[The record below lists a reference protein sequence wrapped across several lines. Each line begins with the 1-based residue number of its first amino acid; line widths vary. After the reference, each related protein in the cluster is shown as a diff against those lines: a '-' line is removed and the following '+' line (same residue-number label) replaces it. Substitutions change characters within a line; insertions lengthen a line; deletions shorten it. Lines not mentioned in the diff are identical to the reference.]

1 MSQVEPKKGIT
12 KISISGFKSIATE
25 CSIEIRPLTILAGA
39 NSSGKSSIMQPL
51 LLMKQTLESS
61 TDYGAL
67 RLGGDNISFT
77 SAQQIL
83 SYSSD
88 GKQTDTLTVA
98 VELANSYKFKN
109 TFKKPPK
116 KAIDLIETIY
126 YDGDEMLRANIG
138 MSSTEILE
146 SLTPQLK
153 IFYQFDN
160 LSTVNNL
167 STLYNSSVLQEYTWD
182 IDRFSCFNVYKYN
195 ENESSSSMFLAY
207 KPFSAFLAEIPN
219 LLHIQGLRSL
229 ERILLVTGIT
239 QDFSG
244 NFEKYVASLIYS
256 WQTSETDKLQILNTC
271 LQTLNLSKRI
281 EATEI
286 NDTQIELKVNRSLD
300 SDDMVNIVDVGS
312 GVSQVLPV
320 LVALVAAE
328 PEQLVYLEEPEIH
341 LHPRAQANLG
351 AIIVD
356 AANRGVRVVLET
368 HSDLLLRRIQSLV
381 AEDKISPDK
390 AILHWFSR
398 DENGFTKVTSSDM
411 DSVGAFGDFPEDFSE
426 VDLEEES
433 RYIEAAESKLLMMAD

>member
-1 MSQVEPKKGIT
+1 MHQAEPKKGIT

-67 RLGGDNISFT
+67 RLSGDNISYT
-77 SAQQIL
+77 SAKQIL
-83 SYSSD
+83 SYSQKGEQVD
-88 GKQTDTLTVA
+88 YFTIE
-98 VELANSYKFKN
+98 VELIGLLKFKN
-109 TFKKPPK
+109 TFEKLPNLP
-116 KAIDLIETIY
+116 INLVETIY
-126 YDGDEMLRANIG
+126 YDQEGELKIPLNIDSVG
-138 MSSTEILE
+138 IVE
-146 SLTPQLK
+146 SLPKHLK
-153 IFYQFDN
+153 D
-160 LSTVNNL
+160 LSKSKN
-167 STLYNSSVLQEYTWD
+167 YTWQIFRYFCFLTLIMYD
-182 IDRFSCFNVYKYN
+182 TNAIYAGTSPSSIDKHFWFAN
-195 ENESSSSMFLAY
+195 EIQ
-207 KPFSAFLAEIPN
+207 KVI
-219 LLHIQGLRSL
+219 HVQGLRSL
-229 ERILLVTGIT
+229 ERVLPVTGIS
-239 QDFSG
+239 QNLSG

-256 WQTSETDKLQILNTC
+256 WQTSETDKLQSLNNY
-271 LQTLNLSKRI
+271 LYTLNLSKKI
-281 EATEI
+281 EAREI

-300 SDDMVNIVDVGS
+300 SEDMVNIVDVGS

-320 LVALVAAE
+320 LVALVTAE

-351 AIIVD
+351 EIIVD

-368 HSDLLLRRIQSLV
+368 HSDLLLRRIQSLI

-398 DENGFTKVTSSDM
+398 DENGFTKVTTSDM
-411 DSVGAFGDFPEDFSE
+411 DTTGAFGDFPEDFSE

-433 RYIEAAESKLLMMAD
+433 RYIEAAESKLLRMAD